1 MFPDDRVLV
10 GVLNRKR
17 DLKTLLEQRWYRIPE
32 DKMPFGV
39 YAEYIALFLSGSAAK
54 SYGDSGVYLYARR
67 KGVEL
72 ALRKDL
78 LPNEPD
84 HKNAEKRYYKVQL
97 HPIEEKHPP
106 LLNNEKRVISFIYT
120 TWDRFIKS
128 EKLSDLYSHEDYFV
142 DRIYH
147 ALRDRRVKV
156 RRFWDADRDYTGIGA
171 HLRVMCEQGPMV
183 ASTEPGEDVD
193 VYLENRMAEDA
204 LLARVLT
211 AIKNKGGPVVLSV
224 PLD

>member
-54 SYGDSGVYLYARR
+54 SYGDSGIYLYARR

-97 HPIEEKHPP
+97 QVDLMIH
-106 LLNNEKRVISFIYT
+106 
-120 TWDRFIKS
+120 IKNIQ
-128 EKLSDLYSHEDYFV
+128 KGFM
-142 DRIYH
+142 IYH
-147 ALRDRRVKV
+147 QLV
-156 RRFWDADRDYTGIGA
+156 
-171 HLRVMCEQGPMV
+171 
-183 ASTEPGEDVD
+183 
-193 VYLENRMAEDA
+193 
-204 LLARVLT
+204 
-211 AIKNKGGPVVLSV
+211 
-224 PLD
+224 